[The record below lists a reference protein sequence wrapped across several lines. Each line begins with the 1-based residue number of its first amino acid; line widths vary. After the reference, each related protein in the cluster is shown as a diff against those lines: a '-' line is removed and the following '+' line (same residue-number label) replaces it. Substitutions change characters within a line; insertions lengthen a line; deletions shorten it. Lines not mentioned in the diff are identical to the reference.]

1 MLISGKDGRARASR
15 PPTSVGGAVGRFAI
29 VSVAAILLLGAVGV
43 TIMRRTG
50 TSEAIREAK
59 QVTRLVGRGTVEP
72 RVTGAV
78 VRGNPH
84 AIRQLDRLIR
94 QSVLRDPIVRIK
106 IWTGAGRIV
115 YSDERRLLGATYP
128 LGSSQR
134 AALRTNQID
143 ADVSDLK
150 ESENRFE
157 RGYGKLLEV
166 YMPIHASNGQPLLF
180 EAYQRFSSI
189 NEGGRHL
196 WLSFTPALLGAL
208 LVLGLL
214 QLPLAWSMAKRL
226 RAGQRERETLLRK
239 ALEASDSER
248 RRIARVLHDGV
259 VQELAGVSYS
269 LSAAAARAASNGDRS
284 VEEALRNAAT
294 HTRESMR
301 ELRSLLVEIYP
312 ASLHQAGLEA
322 ALRDVLAPF
331 ERRGLAT
338 SLRVDGGLDLSETAE
353 AQVFRGAQEALRNVL
368 VHAGAHRVDVQV
380 KRNGAAVELVVADDG
395 RGFSPDELS
404 ERREEGHLG
413 LQLLGD
419 LAAEAGGRLT
429 VDSVPGRGT
438 RVEMEVPLQ
447 SHP

>member
-1 MLISGKDGRARASR
+1 LINGKDGRAGATRS
-15 PPTSVGGAVGRFAI
+15 PTSVGGAVSRFAI
-29 VSVAAILLLGAVGV
+29 VSVAAILVLGAVGV

-59 QVTRLVGRGTVEP
+59 QVTRLVGHGTVEP
-72 RVTGAV
+72 RVTAAV
-78 VRGNPH
+78 VRGNP
-84 AIRQLDRLIR
+84 AALRGLDRLVR
-94 QSVLRDPIVRIK
+94 RSVLHDPIVRIK

-115 YSDERRLLGATYP
+115 YSDQPRLIGAAYP
-128 LGSSQR
+128 LGSGQR
-134 AALRTNQID
+134 DALRTNQIH

-150 ESENRFE
+150 EAENRFE

-166 YMPIHASNGQPLLF
+166 YMPIRAANGRPLLF

-214 QLPLAWSMAKRL
+214 QLPLAWSMARRL
-226 RAGQRERETLLRK
+226 RAGQREREALLRK
-239 ALEASDSER
+239 ALEASDGER

-269 LSAAAARAASNGDRS
+269 LSAAAERAASNGDPS

-322 ALRDVLAPF
+322 ALRDVLAPL
-331 ERRGLAT
+331 ERQGVQTSLTVDRGL
-338 SLRVDGGLDLSETAE
+338 DMSETAE
-353 AQVFRGAQEALRNVL
+353 AQVFRAAQEALRNVL
-368 VHAGAHRVDVQV
+368 VHAGARRVDVQV
-380 KRNGAAVELVVADDG
+380 KRNDGVVELVVADDG
-395 RGFSPDELS
+395 RGFSPEALA

-413 LQLLGD
+413 LQLVGD
-419 LAAEAGGRLT
+419 LADEAGGRL
-429 VDSVPGRGT
+429 VIDSAPGRGT
-438 RVEMEVPLQ
+438 RVEMEVPLR
-447 SHP
+447 SRA